1 MHQHELLTFVK
12 RVHAHIRDSVV
23 TACEATA
30 LEQLA
35 AVTGHEGGD
44 TIFAIDR
51 VSEAVLL
58 EQFAELG
65 NQVPFRLIAEGLGE
79 TGIHDFPAGV
89 AADALQLVVIVDPID
104 GTRGLMYQKR
114 SAWILTGVAPY
125 RGPTT
130 NLSDITL
137 AVMTEIPLVKQ
148 HLCDTL
154 WAIKGQGAHAER
166 YDRIR
171 GTTTPFPIR
180 PSQATTIRQGFGNI
194 ARFFPGD
201 RARLA
206 AVDDL
211 IVTLML
217 GEAPQGRAL
226 SFEDQYISTGGQFY
240 ELLMG
245 HDRWLADIR
254 PLLLAPSIRYGNQPM
269 LCCHPYDV
277 CTELIAREAGVVVCQ
292 ANGLPLNA
300 VLDVDSPVSWVAVA
314 NHTLAQQLIP
324 VLQQALQIHGM
335 ELEEVRL

>member
-1 MHQHELLTFVK
+1 MQPHELLAFIK
-12 RVHAHIRDSVV
+12 RVHVHIRDSVV
-23 TACEATA
+23 AACEVTA

-51 VSEAVLL
+51 VSESVLL
-58 EQFAELG
+58 TQFADLG
-65 NQVPFRLIAEGLGE
+65 AIVPFRLVAEGLGE
-79 TGIHDFPAGV
+79 SGVYDFPSGV
-89 AADALQLVVIVDPID
+89 SPDTLQYVVIVDPID

-125 RGPTT
+125 RGDATC
-130 NLSDITL
+130 LRDITL

-148 HLCDTL
+148 HLSDML
-154 WAIKGQGAHAER
+154 WAITGEGAHAER
-166 YDRIR
+166 YDRVR
-171 GTTTPFPIR
+171 GTTVPLPIR
-180 PSQATTIRQGFGNI
+180 PSQAVTIRQGFGNI

-206 AVDDL
+206 AVDDHV
-211 IVTLML
+211 VTSML
-217 GEAPQGRAL
+217 GELPQGRAL

-245 HDRWLADIR
+245 HDRWLADVR
-254 PLLLAPSIRYGNQPM
+254 PLLLDPAERLGDKPM

-292 ANGLPLNA
+292 ANGLPLDA
-300 VLDVDSPVSWVAVA
+300 PLDVHSPVSWVAVA
-314 NHTLAQQLIP
+314 NATLAQQLIP
-324 VLQQALQIHGM
+324 ALQQALFVHGM
-335 ELEEVRL
+335 ALEEVPE